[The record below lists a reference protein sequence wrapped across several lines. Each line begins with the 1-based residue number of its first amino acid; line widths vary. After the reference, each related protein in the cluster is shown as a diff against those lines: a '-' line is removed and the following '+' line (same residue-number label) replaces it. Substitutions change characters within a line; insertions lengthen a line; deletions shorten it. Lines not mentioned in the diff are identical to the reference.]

1 MKKQNCVKN
10 ERFKK
15 SDSFKNE
22 KIQKFKKKVY
32 LLLRRNR
39 WPPQANPVVVKPGE
53 AKRGTGV
60 VPIGGTLLFLPPN
73 WLAFWGGGE

>member
-32 LLLRRNR
+32 LLLRRNGAGR
-39 WPPQANPVVVKPGE
+39 GWGAPKVPRVSRGSPGNRRKARVAAIVKIVE
-53 AKRGTGV
+53 LLKEN
-60 VPIGGTLLFLPPN
+60 IGFQ
-73 WLAFWGGGE
+73 